1 MAIQN
6 QDPMTS
12 YDPSTIFSSPNPY
25 SAVDI
30 PPMTFEYE
38 GDQIPFD
45 FAGLMESNWNQQMY
59 AAQIANEF
67 AQNSAREA
75 MRFNADQALLNR
87 NFQQASAREAMQF
100 EADQAKISR
109 DWQENMSNTSYQR
122 AMADLKASGLN
133 PILAYTQGGAATTSG
148 ATASG
153 RSASGSSASGS
164 AMSGHMANV
173 DTSTVK
179 DIVVQAISSVGQLAS
194 STVKGLFQMASRP
207 SYNYSYSRDSYY
219 GW

>member
-1 MAIQN
+1 MAVQM
-6 QDPMTS
+6 QDPS
-12 YDPSTIFSSPNPY
+12 SSFDPNTNFIDPNASSPIMFDY
-25 SAVDI
+25 KG
-30 PPMTFEYE
+30 E
-38 GDQIPFD
+38 QIPLD

-59 AAQIANEF
+59 ASQIANEF

-75 MRFNADQALLNR
+75 MKFNAEQAQLNR
-87 NFQQASAREAMQF
+87 DFQQASAREAMQF

-109 DWQENMSNTSYQR
+109 DWQEQMSNTSYQR
-122 AMADLKASGLN
+122 AMADLKAAGLN
-133 PILAYTQGGAATTSG
+133 PILAYSQGGAATTSG

-153 RSASGSSASGS
+153 RSASGSSASGM

-194 STVKGLFQMASRP
+194 GALKGIFQVASKS
-207 SYNYSYSRDSYY
+207 SYTNNYY
-219 GW
+219 GDRYIGAW